1 MNGTI
6 KVNTSK
12 LTSTASSFS
21 SIGSQIKNT
30 TSQMVSIASA
40 LSGEVWSG
48 DAATAYTS
56 KLKGLQADIKKIIS
70 MVNEHATDLQQ
81 MAQEF
86 EKAESSNASTASAL
100 ASNVI
105 S

>member
-48 DAATAYTS
+48 DDATAYTS
-56 KLKGLQADIKKIIS
+56 KLKGLQADINKIIS

>member
-1 MNGTI
+1 MTGTI
-6 KVNTSK
+6 KVSTSK

-21 SIGSQIKNT
+21 SIGSQ
-30 TSQMVSIASA
+30 VVAIASA

-48 DAATAYTS
+48 DAATQYTS
-56 KLKGLQADIKKIIS
+56 KLKGLQSDINRVIAMI
-70 MVNEHATDLQQ
+70 NEHAADLQQ

-86 EKAESSNASTASAL
+86 EKAEASNAATASAL

>member
-1 MNGTI
+1 MTGTI
-6 KVNTSK
+6 KVSTSK

-21 SIGSQIKNT
+21 SIGSQVKNT
-30 TSQMVSIASA
+30 TNQMVAIASA

-48 DAATAYTS
+48 AAATQYTS
-56 KLKGLQADIKKIIS
+56 KLKGLQSDINRVIAMI
-70 MVNEHATDLQQ
+70 NEHAADLQQ

-86 EKAESSNASTASAL
+86 EKAEASNAATASAL